1 MAIQD
6 DIIKRLD
13 EESGITSLLEFVFAT
28 KILLILFILMIF
40 VSHAVFIEQPANTL
54 KWHSYV
60 DIGNGISARVVDL
73 YLVAPNNGT
82 ITSKFDIPND
92 VVGYDYFVQVC
103 DGSGTEPLCREL
115 DALNPDDQRIIVTDY
130 RIESN
135 IALAGIG
142 ATRGVTGSTTGRGIN
157 VITYDSGGV

>member
-1 MAIQD
+1 MD
-6 DIIKRLD
+6 FED
-13 EESGITSLLEFVFAT
+13 GITSLLEFVFAT

-60 DIGNGISARVVDL
+60 DIGNGISARIVDL
-73 YLVAPNNGT
+73 YLVAPQNGT
-82 ITSKFDIPND
+82 ITSKFDIPDD
-92 VVGYDYFVQVC
+92 VVGYDYFVQV
-103 DGSGTEPLCREL
+103 DET
-115 DALNPDDQRIIVTDY
+115 NQIDQRIVVTDY
-130 RIESN
+130 RIKSD
-135 IALAGIG
+135 IAIAGIS